1 MSPYLK
7 VLLQEAM
14 TRNLVQDMV
23 MVERLTATP
32 DGRGGTTTTWRQ
44 VSEFKGRMVNQN
56 NNEMVMAGGMKV
68 VCNWYL
74 VAPANADIQSKDR
87 IRLHDDYAHYYDVVG
102 TDSGQSN
109 LLVMHC
115 ALKEHFS

>member
-1 MSPYLK
+1 MNPALRT
-7 VLLQEAM
+7 LLQKAM
-14 TRNLVQDMV
+14 NRNLLQDRV
-23 MVERLTATP
+23 MVERLTLTP
-32 DGRGGTTTTWRQ
+32 DGRGGLTTSWRQ
-44 VSEFKGRMVNQN
+44 VSEFNGRMVNQN
-56 NNEMVMAGGMKV
+56 NSEMVMAGGVKV

-74 VAPANADIQSKDR
+74 VAPADADIQGKDR

-102 TDSGQSN
+102 TDSGQTN